1 MADATYALVFEM
13 RDTDSTLGPYAVK
26 DLVKMHGHA
35 CDGLMPAACAM
46 KTFDRIG
53 LIGGHG

>member
-1 MADATYALVFEM
+1 
-13 RDTDSTLGPYAVK
+13 
-26 DLVKMHGHA
+26 VKMHGHA